1 MKTVKNLLI
10 RQLKKHLWKLPD
22 DMLNRAVSHAV
33 IHRRVGALANSRRI
47 PRREDVWRAALDA
60 IGANRKI
67 LFLEFGVFEGESIR
81 YFSKAL
87 THPGSRLVGFDSFE
101 GLPEDWGHR
110 ATGSYSAKGKIP
122 DIQDER
128 ASFAVGW
135 FQDTLPPMVFDA
147 SQFDAVLVHL
157 DADLY
162 SSTLFVLTELWRRF
176 PKTYAIFDEFV
187 GDEARALYN
196 FTQAFPTEVS
206 FIAHDTFPPK
216 RIACVLSRMGFNQT
230 KENAL

>member
-1 MKTVKNLLI
+1 MTIIKNILI

-33 IHRRVGALANSRRI
+33 IHRKFSALWNS
-47 PRREDVWRAALDA
+47 PRTPGREDVWRAALEA
-60 IGANRKI
+60 IGADRKI
-67 LFLEFGVFEGESIR
+67 LFLEFGVFEGESFR

-110 ATGSYSAKGKIP
+110 AMGSYSAGGKIP

-147 SQFDAVLVHL
+147 AQFDAVLVHL

-162 SSTLFVLTELWRRF
+162 SSTLFVLTEIWRRF
-176 PKTYAIFDEFV
+176 PKVYVIFDEFV

-196 FTQAFPTEVS
+196 FTQAFPAAVS
-206 FIAHDTFPPK
+206 FIAHDAAPPK
-216 RIACVLSRMGFNQT
+216 RVACVFSGMARRSM
-230 KENAL
+230 ASS